1 MSLMHDTPTENG
13 VHSHEAAG
21 DETGLPGEFESAIA
35 EESSAH
41 PDALEPAL
49 NSQKGEHKAHKK
61 KAGKKK
67 LKVSLKEKKN
77 STKLLAGAFPM
88 VALIDEQVR
97 TSIPEE
103 LHVVGSAKAIYEH
116 GENSHA
122 HAAAHHSYS

>member
-41 PDALEPAL
+41 LDALEPAL
-49 NSQKGEHKAHKK
+49 NSQKGDHKAHKK

-67 LKVSLKEKKN
+67 LKVSLKEKKALPN
-77 STKLLAGAFPM
+77 CSRELFPW
-88 VALIDEQVR
+88 
-97 TSIPEE
+97 
-103 LHVVGSAKAIYEH
+103 
-116 GENSHA
+116 SH
-122 HAAAHHSYS
+122 